1 MGAPALKIPRLPGK
15 KEPVCRASA
24 GIFPVLPGLLYPAD
38 NNGLYIMEMTRTHA
52 AVLGVP
58 ILGRYTP
65 QHEADEVCFCAVNL
79 LVLSAL
85 RVV

>member
-1 MGAPALKIPRLPGK
+1 MGSLALKIPRLAGK
-15 KEPVCRASA
+15 NEAVCEDSA
-24 GIFPVLPGLLYPAD
+24 GIFPFSPGLYHQAH
-38 NNGLYIMEMTRTHA
+38 NKVLYIMEMTRTHA

-58 ILGRYTP
+58 ILGRYPP

>member
-1 MGAPALKIPRLPGK
+1 
-15 KEPVCRASA
+15 
-24 GIFPVLPGLLYPAD
+24 
-38 NNGLYIMEMTRTHA
+38 MEMTRTHA